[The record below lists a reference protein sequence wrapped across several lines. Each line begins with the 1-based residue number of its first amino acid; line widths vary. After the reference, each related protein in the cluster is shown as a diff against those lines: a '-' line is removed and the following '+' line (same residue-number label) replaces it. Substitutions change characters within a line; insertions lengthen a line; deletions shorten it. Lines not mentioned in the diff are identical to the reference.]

1 MDAFDVLG
9 LVPAFDLDSKVL
21 EQRYRDLQRALH
33 PDKFAQASAS
43 ERRASLSRAVSVN
56 DAYRALRDEL
66 KRAELLY
73 LRLGGEL
80 SERGGQPADPELLME
95 VMELREQLSE
105 TKQSRDVAARERLTR
120 EVQQLNDDSIGV
132 LRQTFAALQASHAR
146 GGTARVHASLAGAA
160 EALEAGEVGEAGAL
174 QVAARAL
181 SRLRYYRRFLD
192 EVAVLEDAHE
202 SLD

>member
-9 LVPAFDLDSKVL
+9 LAPTFDLDSKVL

-56 DAYRALRDEL
+56 EAYRALRDQL
-66 KRAELLY
+66 KRAEVLFV
-73 LRLGGEL
+73 RLGGEL
-80 SERGGQPADPELLME
+80 AEGAGQPADPALLME
-95 VMELREQLSE
+95 VMELREQLSD
-105 TKQSRDVAARERLTR
+105 TKQSGDVAARERLTS
-120 EVQQLNDDSIGV
+120 EVRDLNHQSLDA
-132 LRQTFAALQASHAR
+132 LRSALGALQGGDDQAR
-146 GGTARVHASLAGAA
+146 
-160 EALEAGEVGEAGAL
+160 

-192 EVAVLEDAHE
+192 EVAVLEDAHD